1 MPKKTVV
8 IIFLAAFPVA
18 IISFLAKKGAASIST
33 GLIFDQ
39 VYLFFRTRIWESIS
53 VVSLGSGIWFSFVRR
68 RVFLSLILL
77 VICFLSSFV
86 FPAIF

>member
-18 IISFLAKKGAASIST
+18 IISFLAKKGAASISI

-86 FPAIF
+86 FPVIF

>member
-86 FPAIF
+86 FPVIF